1 MVCINVVRL
10 VVSQGRMVSKMTLE
24 ELTSEKTISGVDIS
38 IIRNKKCQ
46 FAIFSFFI
54 PWFVSIYVTP

>member
-1 MVCINVVRL
+1 
-10 VVSQGRMVSKMTLE
+10 MVSKMTLE

-54 PWFVSIYVTP
+54 PWFVSMYIYF